1 MNTENKNIEN
11 VTEQPITNNTAS
23 TPSTQEVATEK
34 ETKEPTVQDLMIEI
48 AKLKRGLDK
57 ASSEAADYKKK
68 YNATL
73 SEKEQA
79 DLEKAER
86 EAEKEEKFN
95 QLLRENSINK
105 LEKNFVLLGYNEEQA
120 HKAATAQYDGNT
132 DELFKIQSE
141 VQQILV
147 KAKEAEWIKN
157 RPLVNSGGVNNKED
171 DPFVKGFSM

>member
-1 MNTENKNIEN
+1 MTENNNVEIQEKQEQNVGSQGQEN
-11 VTEQPITNNTAS
+11 NNK
-23 TPSTQEVATEK
+23 PEK
-34 ETKEPTVQDLMIEI
+34 VEPTVQELRVEI

-57 ASSEAADYKKK
+57 AASEAADYKKK

-86 EAEKEEKFN
+86 EAEKEERYN

-105 LEKNFVLLGYNEEQA
+105 LEKNFVLLGYNETQA
-120 HKAATAQYDGNT
+120 NKAATAQYDGNT
-132 DELFKIQSE
+132 DELFKIQQE
-141 VQQILV
+141 VQQTLI

-157 RPLVNSGGVNNKED
+157 RPLVNSGGSNKEED
-171 DPFVKGFSM
+171 AFLKGFNM

>member
-1 MNTENKNIEN
+1 MTENTNIEN
-11 VTEQPITNNTAS
+11 QEQEQKVSSQEQGNNENKAE
-23 TPSTQEVATEK
+23 Q
-34 ETKEPTVQDLMIEI
+34 KEPSVQELMIEI

-57 ASSEAADYKKK
+57 AASEAADYKKK

-86 EAEKEEKFN
+86 EAEKEERYN

-105 LEKNFVLLGYNEEQA
+105 LEKNFVLLGYNETQA
-120 HKAATAQYDGNT
+120 NKAATAQYDGNT

-141 VQQILV
+141 VQQALV
-147 KAKEAEWIKN
+147 KQKEAEWIKN
-157 RPLVNSGGVNNKED
+157 RPLVNSGGSNKEED
-171 DPFVKGFSM
+171 AFLKGFNM

>member
-95 QLLRENSINK
+95 HLN
-105 LEKNFVLLGYNEEQA
+105 
-120 HKAATAQYDGNT
+120 
-132 DELFKIQSE
+132 
-141 VQQILV
+141 
-147 KAKEAEWIKN
+147 
-157 RPLVNSGGVNNKED
+157 
-171 DPFVKGFSM
+171 